1 MLKTN
6 SAANK
11 SRCKSTLTQPII
23 MKQHKGILALGVIL
37 LVIILDQVLK
47 IWIKTHFYMGEEFII
62 TSWFRLYFIENNGMA
77 FGMELG
83 SKLFLSIFRIFL
95 AIGLIWYLWRI
106 RTNKAINTGYVVCIS
121 LITAGA
127 IGNIIDCMLYGLI
140 FNNPIPPQVATM
152 FPPDGGY
159 ASLFHGRVVDMLYF
173 PLFSFTWPEWVPWL
187 GGEHFLFF
195 QPVFNLADAAISVG
209 IILVLLFYTRF
220 LSESTLK
227 TPETESEDTTISES

>member
-1 MLKTN
+1 
-6 SAANK
+6 
-11 SRCKSTLTQPII
+11 
-23 MKQHKGILALGVIL
+23 MKQHKGLLDLGVIL
-37 LVIILDQVLK
+37 LVIILDQALK
-47 IWIKTHFYMGEEFII
+47 IWIKTHFYLGEEYVI

-83 SKLFLSIFRIFL
+83 SKLFLSVFRIFL
-95 AIGLIWYLWRI
+95 AIGLIWYLWKL
-106 RTNKAINTGYVVCIS
+106 RTNTTVKTGYVVCVA

-140 FNNPIPPQVATM
+140 FNNPIPPQVATL
-152 FPPDGGY
+152 FPPEGGY
-159 ASLFHGRVVDMLYF
+159 ATLFHGRVVDMLYF
-173 PLFSFTWPEWVPWL
+173 PLFSFTWPQWMPWV

-220 LSESTLK
+220 LAEPTLK
-227 TPETESEDTTISES
+227 APEADSETPSDTDE

>member
-1 MLKTN
+1 
-6 SAANK
+6 
-11 SRCKSTLTQPII
+11 
-23 MKQHKGILALGVIL
+23 MKQHKGFLALGVIL
-37 LVIILDQVLK
+37 LVILLDQILK
-47 IWIKTHFYMGEEFII
+47 IWVKTHFYLGEEYVI

-83 SKLFLSIFRIFL
+83 SKLFLSVFRIFL

-106 RTNKAINTGYVVCIS
+106 RDSRTIKTGYVVCVA

-140 FNNPIPPQVATM
+140 FNNPAPPQVATM

-173 PLFSFTWPEWVPWL
+173 PLFSFTWPQWVPWV

-209 IILVLLFYTRF
+209 IIVVLLFYTRF
-220 LSESTLK
+220 LAEPSPKLTEAGDDTQEPEST
-227 TPETESEDTTISES
+227 EDE

>member
-1 MLKTN
+1 
-6 SAANK
+6 
-11 SRCKSTLTQPII
+11 
-23 MKQHKGILALGVIL
+23 MKQHKGFLALGVIL
-37 LVIILDQVLK
+37 LVILLDQILK
-47 IWIKTHFYMGEEFII
+47 IWVKTHFYLGEEYVI

-83 SKLFLSIFRIFL
+83 SKLFLSVFRIFL

-106 RTNKAINTGYVVCIS
+106 RDSRTIKTGYVVCVA

-140 FNNPIPPQVATM
+140 FNNPAPPQVATL

-173 PLFSFTWPEWVPWL
+173 PLFSFTWPQWVPWV

-209 IILVLLFYTRF
+209 IIVVLLFYTRF
-220 LSESTLK
+220 LAEPSPRLPEAGDDTQEPEST
-227 TPETESEDTTISES
+227 EDE

>member
-1 MLKTN
+1 
-6 SAANK
+6 
-11 SRCKSTLTQPII
+11 
-23 MKQHKGILALGVIL
+23 MKQHKGLLALGVIL
-37 LVIILDQVLK
+37 LVIILDQALK
-47 IWIKTHFYMGEEFII
+47 IWIKTHFYLGEEYVI

-83 SKLFLSIFRIFL
+83 SKLFLSVFRIFL
-95 AIGLIWYLWRI
+95 AIGLIWYLWKL
-106 RTNKAINTGYVVCIS
+106 RTNTTVKTGYVVCVA

-140 FNNPIPPQVATM
+140 FNNPIPPQVATL
-152 FPPDGGY
+152 FPPEGGY
-159 ASLFHGRVVDMLYF
+159 DTLFHGRVVDMLYF
-173 PLFSFTWPEWVPWL
+173 PLFSFTWPQWMPWV

-220 LSESTLK
+220 LAEPTLK
-227 TPETESEDTTISES
+227 APEAYSETPSDTDE

>member
-1 MLKTN
+1 
-6 SAANK
+6 
-11 SRCKSTLTQPII
+11 
-23 MKQHKGILALGVIL
+23 MKQHKGLLALGVIL
-37 LVIILDQVLK
+37 LVIILDQALK
-47 IWIKTHFYMGEEFII
+47 IWIKTHFYLGEEYVI

-83 SKLFLSIFRIFL
+83 SKLFLSVFRIFL
-95 AIGLIWYLWRI
+95 AIGLIWYLWKL
-106 RTNKAINTGYVVCIS
+106 RTNTTIKTGYVVCVA

-140 FNNPIPPQVATM
+140 FNNPIPPQVATL
-152 FPPDGGY
+152 FPPEGGY
-159 ASLFHGRVVDMLYF
+159 ATLFHGRVVDMLYF
-173 PLFSFTWPEWVPWL
+173 PLFSFTWPQWMPWV

-220 LSESTLK
+220 LAEPTLK
-227 TPETESEDTTISES
+227 APEADSETPSDTDE

>member
-1 MLKTN
+1 
-6 SAANK
+6 
-11 SRCKSTLTQPII
+11 
-23 MKQHKGILALGVIL
+23 MKQHKGLLALGVIL
-37 LVIILDQVLK
+37 LVIILDQALK
-47 IWIKTHFYMGEEFII
+47 IWIKTPFYLGEEYVI

-83 SKLFLSIFRIFL
+83 SKLFLSVFRIFL
-95 AIGLIWYLWRI
+95 AIGLIWYLWKL
-106 RTNKAINTGYVVCIS
+106 RTNTTVKTGYVVCVA

-140 FNNPIPPQVATM
+140 FNNPIPPQVATL
-152 FPPDGGY
+152 FPPEGGY
-159 ASLFHGRVVDMLYF
+159 ATLFHGRVVDMLYF
-173 PLFSFTWPEWVPWL
+173 PLFSFTWPQWMPWV

-220 LSESTLK
+220 LAEPTLK
-227 TPETESEDTTISES
+227 APEADSETPSDTDE

>member
-1 MLKTN
+1 
-6 SAANK
+6 
-11 SRCKSTLTQPII
+11 
-23 MKQHKGILALGVIL
+23 MKQHKGLLALGVIL
-37 LVIILDQVLK
+37 LVIILDQTLK
-47 IWIKTHFYMGEEFII
+47 IWVKTHFYLGEEHVI

-83 SKLFLSIFRIFL
+83 SKLFLSVFRIFL
-95 AIGLIWYLWRI
+95 AIGLIWYLWKL
-106 RTNKAINTGYVVCIS
+106 RTSTAVKTGYVVCVA

-140 FNNPIPPQVATM
+140 FNNPAPPQVATL
-152 FPPDGGY
+152 FPPYGGY
-159 ASLFHGRVVDMLYF
+159 ATLFHGRVVDMLYF
-173 PLFSFTWPEWVPWL
+173 PLFSFTWPQWVPWV

-220 LSESTLK
+220 LAEPTIK
-227 TPETESEDTTISES
+227 APEAESETPDDKDE

>member
-1 MLKTN
+1 
-6 SAANK
+6 
-11 SRCKSTLTQPII
+11 
-23 MKQHKGILALGVIL
+23 MKQHKGLLALGVIL
-37 LVIILDQVLK
+37 LVILLDQIFK
-47 IWIKTHFYMGEEFII
+47 IWIKTHFYLGEEYVI

-83 SKLFLSIFRIFL
+83 SKLFLSVFRIFL
-95 AIGLIWYLWRI
+95 AIGLIWYLWKI
-106 RTNKAINTGYVVCIS
+106 RNSRTIKTGYMVCVA

-140 FNNPIPPQVATM
+140 FNNPVPPQVATL

-173 PLFSFTWPEWVPWL
+173 PLFSFTWPDWMPWV

-209 IILVLLFYTRF
+209 IIVVLLFYTRF
-220 LSESTLK
+220 LAEPAPRLPEAEDEESGQ
-227 TPETESEDTTISES
+227 SDEDE

>member
-1 MLKTN
+1 
-6 SAANK
+6 
-11 SRCKSTLTQPII
+11 
-23 MKQHKGILALGVIL
+23 MKQHKGLLALGVIL
-37 LVIILDQVLK
+37 LVIILDQALK
-47 IWIKTHFYMGEEFII
+47 IWIKTHFYLGEEYVI

-83 SKLFLSIFRIFL
+83 SKLFLSVFRIFL
-95 AIGLIWYLWRI
+95 AIGLIWYLWKL
-106 RTNKAINTGYVVCIS
+106 RTSTTVKTGYVVCVA

-140 FNNPIPPQVATM
+140 FNNPIPPQVATL
-152 FPPDGGY
+152 FPPEGGY
-159 ASLFHGRVVDMLYF
+159 ATLFHGRVVDMLYF
-173 PLFSFTWPEWVPWL
+173 PLFSFTWPQWMPWV

-220 LSESTLK
+220 LAEPTLK
-227 TPETESEDTTISES
+227 APEADSETPSDTDE

>member
-1 MLKTN
+1 
-6 SAANK
+6 
-11 SRCKSTLTQPII
+11 
-23 MKQHKGILALGVIL
+23 MKQHKGLLALGVIL
-37 LVIILDQVLK
+37 LVIILDQALK
-47 IWIKTHFYMGEEFII
+47 IWIKTHFYLGEEYVI

-83 SKLFLSIFRIFL
+83 SKLFLSVFRIFL
-95 AIGLIWYLWRI
+95 AIGLIWYLWKL
-106 RTNKAINTGYVVCIS
+106 RTNTTVKTGYVVCVA

-140 FNNPIPPQVATM
+140 FNNPIPPQVATL
-152 FPPDGGY
+152 FPPEGGY
-159 ASLFHGRVVDMLYF
+159 ATLFHGRVVDMLYF
-173 PLFSFTWPEWVPWL
+173 PLFSFTWPQWMPWV

-220 LSESTLK
+220 FAEPTLK
-227 TPETESEDTTISES
+227 VPEADSETPSDTDE

>member
-1 MLKTN
+1 
-6 SAANK
+6 
-11 SRCKSTLTQPII
+11 
-23 MKQHKGILALGVIL
+23 MKQHKGLLALGVIL
-37 LVIILDQVLK
+37 LVIILDQALK
-47 IWIKTHFYMGEEFII
+47 IWIKTHFYLGEEYVI

-83 SKLFLSIFRIFL
+83 SKLFLSVFRIFL
-95 AIGLIWYLWRI
+95 AIGLIWYLWKL
-106 RTNKAINTGYVVCIS
+106 RTNTTVKTGYVVCVA

-140 FNNPIPPQVATM
+140 FNNPIPPQVATL
-152 FPPDGGY
+152 FPPEGGY
-159 ASLFHGRVVDMLYF
+159 ATLFHGRVVDMLYF
-173 PLFSFTWPEWVPWL
+173 PLFSFTWPQWMPWV

-220 LSESTLK
+220 LAEPTLK
-227 TPETESEDTTISES
+227 ALEADSETPSDTDE

>member
-1 MLKTN
+1 
-6 SAANK
+6 
-11 SRCKSTLTQPII
+11 
-23 MKQHKGILALGVIL
+23 MKQHKGLLALGVIL
-37 LVIILDQVLK
+37 LVIILDQALK
-47 IWIKTHFYMGEEFII
+47 IWIKTHFYLGEEYVI

-83 SKLFLSIFRIFL
+83 SKLFLSVFRMFL
-95 AIGLIWYLWRI
+95 AIGLIWYLWKL
-106 RTNKAINTGYVVCIS
+106 RTNTTVKTGYVVCVA

-140 FNNPIPPQVATM
+140 FNNPIPPQVATL
-152 FPPDGGY
+152 FPPEGGY
-159 ASLFHGRVVDMLYF
+159 ATLFHGRVVDMLYF
-173 PLFSFTWPEWVPWL
+173 PLFSFTWPQWMPWV

-220 LSESTLK
+220 LAEPTLK
-227 TPETESEDTTISES
+227 APEADSETPSDTDE